1 MGTFNK
7 LKKNRKSS
15 HLDEKIEFLN
25 KELKKTGV
33 VCEAAPANSTAGIY
47 NIIDFTPG
55 LPEIRSDVPDST
67 GFIAGT
73 STQDA
78 NGGDESDSDT
88 WENGWNNISDMQ
100 NSNNLNG
107 ETNRNIPFTPDLSGW
122 SPAAQSNRSSQ
133 DPIGSGFGGIATWSI
148 SSGIGGGKTIGTI
161 TAGNTYVGMVVPDN
175 IFSTYNFPRYPRT
188 NRVYAW
194 YSDSE
199 YQAAHN
205 IAVAYEANKTK
216 GSVKRMVWV
225 PYDIATSHGGP
236 SYAEYTGAK
245 KATTITDYDGNSV
258 TKLWKLKEISVLT
271 GARQNYISQNSTPDT
286 STVIFRTGLDDGEYY
301 PGPTNRFM
309 DFLKGALGASKQA
322 LDWLMDVAGETT
334 DNIMGNQDD
343 DNTASKV
350 DRGLNI
356 LLDTLGAANPLAQ
369 ALSQIPTFDYSREI
383 AVSMATNEVVR
394 TGNNDV
400 SFEDKRN
407 YINGIDNNVFNS
419 IPVNTS
425 EKNYSDGNFYVD
437 DEGKFHSNLGPNG
450 EEGYVVP
457 NETSEWGG
465 NLLDRISFGTTNR
478 IAVRGKNQTQI
489 VVGADGKPVVVI
501 DDYAYINNKSKDKD
515 EIPGFGWI
523 NPKQWVSDQLHKVT
537 DELSGRTEGK
547 KNSHG
552 TTIGPDM
559 TTPNTGELSGIPP
572 NIRGVSHL
580 RVTIPFDQWPADKK
594 RAWNKRKGNPIIT
607 NTGDYTF
614 ESKVLEEGWESPK
627 HTYVDKDQQ
636 KRWFKEKDVAPVY
649 PKKAPPK
656 MIRGYHPALLP
667 KLDTPIPQIKVKKK
681 DLLRGHHLKKD
692 EAQKLIDLVDRLNDY
707 IARNPGMLAY
717 ARERYPVSDPHL
729 AALNYKLDMQLAA
742 ADEYIEKQFPENI
755 RLYNK
760 LVDATKKSIKLSD
773 PKTFKSENGVFTT
786 FNKLARV
793 QHVDNLY
800 QPKERTLKLKKRGKN
815 SVNRFLSKPK
825 EKTKDDILKDKLA
838 VLDKEMQKTMPDKV

>member
-7 LKKNRKSS
+7 LKRSSKSS

-33 VCEAAPANSTAGIY
+33 VCEDAPANSTAGIY

-78 NGGDESDSDT
+78 NSGDESDSDT

-107 ETNRNIPFTPDLSGW
+107 ETNRSIPITPDLSGW
-122 SPAAQSNRSSQ
+122 SPVAASNRSSS
-133 DPIGSGFGGIATWSI
+133 DPIGSGFGGVAYWPI
-148 SSGIGGGKTIGTI
+148 SSGIGGGLTIGTI
-161 TAGNTYVGMVVPDN
+161 TGANEYVGMVVPSN
-175 IFSTYNFPRYPRT
+175 IFSTYNYPGYPRT

-216 GSVKRMVWV
+216 GSVARKVWV
-225 PYDIATSHGGP
+225 PYDMATSHDGP
-236 SYAEYTGAK
+236 TYAAYTGAK
-245 KATTITDYDGNSV
+245 KTTTVTDYDGNSV
-258 TKLWKLKEISVLT
+258 PKQWKLKTIYVL
-271 GARQNYISQNSTPDT
+271 GARQNYISQNSTPDI
-286 STVIFRTGLDDGEYY
+286 SNVIFSAGLDNGEYY
-301 PGPTNRFM
+301 PGPTSGFM
-309 DFLKGALGASKQA
+309 DFLKGVLGVGKQA
-322 LDWLMDVAGETT
+322 LDWLMDAAGDLAFQPFDKALDVTNAALDFITDKSKPEIQGAIGDFLNSSDYFNAVSEVEDKIATAGKVYGDYLSGDLKDGSINNDYLGQEYVNGAFADAT
-334 DNIMGNQDD
+334 INSQGNVRVGDNIVGSGGKPYVEDGVAIIPFEYDFNTNEQEIMKNAMAAAKGDPEAIDKFNFDTGEFGNAKDIVTFFGMFGHWVTGGKYGLDSNPIPPLGYVTWMQ
-343 DNTASKV
+343 KL
-350 DRGLNI
+350 RGLGNKTTGHKI
-356 LLDTLGAANPLAQ
+356 TMPLED
-369 ALSQIPTFDYSREI
+369 LKKI
-383 AVSMATNEVVR
+383 NEPLYNQL
-394 TGNNDV
+394 T
-400 SFEDKRN
+400 
-407 YINGIDNNVFNS
+407 
-419 IPVNTS
+419 
-425 EKNYSDGNFYVD
+425 
-437 DEGKFHSNLGPNG
+437 
-450 EEGYVVP
+450 
-457 NETSEWGG
+457 
-465 NLLDRISFGTTNR
+465 
-478 IAVRGKNQTQI
+478 NQT
-489 VVGADGKPVVVI
+489 
-501 DDYAYINNKSKDKD
+501 
-515 EIPGFGWI
+515 
-523 NPKQWVSDQLHKVT
+523 
-537 DELSGRTEGK
+537 
-547 KNSHG
+547 
-552 TTIGPDM
+552 
-559 TTPNTGELSGIPP
+559 
-572 NIRGVSHL
+572 
-580 RVTIPFDQWPADKK
+580 
-594 RAWNKRKGNPIIT
+594 
-607 NTGDYTF
+607 
-614 ESKVLEEGWESPK
+614 ESFSLTEGWESPK

-636 KRWFKEKDVAPVY
+636 KRWFKEKDVAPIY

-707 IARNPGMLAY
+707 IKRNPEHLAY

-729 AALNYKLDMQLAA
+729 AALNYKMDMQLAA

-760 LVDATKKSIKLSD
+760 VLAATKKSIKLTD
-773 PKTFKSENGVFTT
+773 PKTFKSEKGVFTT